1 MKPVIRKRL
10 ANIGQNFYDSSKP
23 GDSERS
29 NFWLAFPLTGEKEFT
44 TYNRMNT
51 LRKFRACA
59 ANLGL
64 IRAMQDK
71 VGRYAVG
78 RGLFP
83 IPQTRDTPWNIATSQ
98 RFDEWASNPN
108 VCDTARMMTFW
119 EMQKWNAETYFG
131 EGETFNGMVNS
142 KKVGAPQ
149 IQLFD
154 NGEVEFWPGY
164 GGVPGGANG
173 GEIWWDGCRMN
184 ADGTI
189 GAYSIR
195 TQDGGGYVDVD
206 SRNMIHVAK
215 RLRPNQVRGLSPFAP
230 CINCALDIMDTKG
243 LEIAT
248 RKLHSFLAMVIRK
261 ETGPGI
267 GAGGLTGQLQSL
279 LNVTPTGDQ
288 GSQVEV
294 TNAIGENIYAGGAI
308 KHLGV
313 NEQLQVLTSTRET
326 ANIVEFLNWLM
337 RDLAV
342 GAGLPIELIWN
353 MADLGGANS
362 RIVLSDGQ
370 WFFDS
375 IQDKIND
382 CFNYRVWVWWLS
394 VMIDNGE
401 IKPPD
406 DPEWWKVSW
415 MGPPKLTAD
424 AGRAMTAEIAALEAG
439 FGTWEDYY
447 AARGQNWKPKT
458 TQRIVEVAYSFNE
471 ATRLKPAAF
480 TGDNMA
486 WYSLVY
492 PPKAGA
498 AAAGAT
504 PMGGSS
510 AASSGDPGGGVQG

>member
-1 MKPVIRKRL
+1 MKQIIRKRL
-10 ANIGQNFYDSSKP
+10 ANIGQSFYDSAKP
-23 GDSERS
+23 GDTQRS

-44 TYNRMNT
+44 TITRMNS
-51 LRKFRACA
+51 LRKFRACE
-59 ANLGL
+59 ANLG
-64 IRAMQDK
+64 IIGAMKDK

-83 IPQTRDTPWNIATSQ
+83 IPQTKDTEWNISTAQ

-108 VCDTARMMTFW
+108 VCDAMRMMTFW
-119 EMQKWNAETYFG
+119 EMQKWNAETYFS

-142 KKVGAPQ
+142 KRVNSPQ

-164 GGVPGGANG
+164 GGVPGGVNG
-173 GEIWWDGCRMN
+173 GEIWWDGCRLN
-184 ADGTI
+184 SDGTI
-189 GAYSIR
+189 AAYSIR
-195 TQDGGGYVDVD
+195 TMDGGGYVDVEAH
-206 SRNMIHVAK
+206 NMIHIAK
-215 RLRPNQVRGLSPFAP
+215 RKRPNQVRALTPFASSL
-230 CINCALDIMDTKG
+230 NSALDSMDMKG
-243 LEIAT
+243 LEVAT
-248 RKLHSFLAMVIRK
+248 RKLHSFLAMVFQK
-261 ETGPGI
+261 ATGPGV
-267 GAGGLTGQLQSL
+267 GAGGLTGQLQNL
-279 LNVTPTGDQ
+279 LNATPTGDQ
-288 GSQVEV
+288 GSQVEI

-308 KHLGV
+308 AHTGI
-313 NEQLQVLTSTRET
+313 NEELKLLTSTRET
-326 ANIVEFLNWLM
+326 GNVIDFLNWLF

-375 IQDKIND
+375 VQDKIND

-394 VMIDNGE
+394 IMIDQGQIETPN
-401 IKPPD
+401 
-406 DPEWWKVSW
+406 DPEWWKVHW

-458 TQRIVEVAYSFNE
+458 TQRITEVVYSFNE
-471 ATRLKPAAF
+471 AARLKPPTF

-486 WYSLVY
+486 WYSLIY

-498 AAAGAT
+498 AAAGGT
-504 PMGGSS
+504 IMGGSVS
-510 AASSGDPGGGVQG
+510 AGGDPGGGAQG